1 LKLGPKKPAQNGH
14 RPKQNSQIEWQ
25 ASGDNQPD
33 FKPGTSVERETKSIE
48 KVQSILRPSSAAKPN
63 NFNGNHTN
71 PTLVQSRLA
80 LGSRNSKSSQRK
92 ASEPNGMKKFQDF
105 RTTTSI
111 NKQSSLLSIAGD
123 VTRAIRDKYD
133 QNHQTDST
141 RNHELESYK
150 QNREKVSKIYANF
163 VKGKK
168 IPDVTLGSRNNSAN
182 NSTDKGE
189 RFRVGLSEF
198 DSQKNFNLTMNYKN
212 SDAAIHC
219 EPKPSFSSL
228 AYEKSPGLTNLGL
241 NFDGKKSP
249 VRGREARGDHR
260 EANDQS
266 KDL

>member
-1 LKLGPKKPAQNGH
+1 M
-14 RPKQNSQIEWQ
+14 PKQNSLDDWR

-33 FKPGTSVERETKSIE
+33 LKPGTSVERETKSKE
-48 KVQSILRPSSAAKPN
+48 KVQSILRPFSAAKPN
-63 NFNGNHTN
+63 NLNGDHTN
-71 PTLVQSRLA
+71 PALVQSRLA
-80 LGSRNSKSSQRK
+80 HGSRNSKSSQRE
-92 ASEPNGMKKFQDF
+92 ASHSSGIKKFQDF

-133 QNHQTDST
+133 QSHQTDST
-141 RNHELESYK
+141 RNHQLESFK

-168 IPDVTLGSRNNSAN
+168 IPDFTLGSRNNSAN
-182 NSTDKGE
+182 NSADKGE

-198 DSQKNFNLTMNYKN
+198 DSQKNFNLTMTYKY
-212 SDAAIHC
+212 SDTAIHS
-219 EPKPSFSSL
+219 EPKSSFSSL
-228 AYEKSPGLTNLGL
+228 AYEKGPGLTNVDR